1 MLSHETACTKGLL
14 TVLQNKNKNNNN
26 NKKIPDAMLV
36 FQTPYFF

>member
-26 NKKIPDAMLV
+26 KKKSQM
-36 FQTPYFF
+36 QC